1 MASRDLSVQDSTSQT
16 AQSFNFG
23 EIHAVQE
30 RFQSLLKQRLLLEYE
45 NNPPLFPW
53 ESEVSEYPAEVS
65 DAVGAECVPAVKI
78 PALWDAHVSALKV
91 PSLLPSY
98 VLAVL
103 FERCQELARSSSK
116 QGVRLVRAVE
126 TLFPGQGDI
135 LEPIADMV
143 LVPAYRSDSAT
154 QAAVT
159 QELVNVAGDYDS
171 AKPEQQ
177 IALSMLAA
185 QEILSALTLTLSA
198 DSPHETRDWVTPSGV
213 LKLSA
218 IYDPTQIQGQL
229 SVVAVLPEA
238 GEIRLWNGEMEKR
251 ALRSQPGTLDLAW
264 SLPSSG
270 SSCFLEVSLGST
282 AGNEVAPLNFA
293 IQLSEDQ

>member
-1 MASRDLSVQDSTSQT
+1 MASRDLSTKEGSSQT

-65 DAVGAECVPAVKI
+65 DSVGAECVPAVTI
-78 PALWDAHVSALKV
+78 PALWGAHVSTLKV
-91 PSLLPSY
+91 PSLLPSS
-98 VLAVL
+98 VLATL

-159 QELVNVAGDYDS
+159 QELVNVAGDYDL

-198 DSPHETRDWVTPSGV
+198 DSPHVTRDWVTPTGV

-218 IYDPTQIQGQL
+218 IYDPSQIQGQL
-229 SVVAVLPEA
+229 SVVAILPEG
-238 GEIRLWNGEMEKR
+238 GEIRLWNGELEKR
-251 ALRSQPGTLDLAW
+251 ALRSQPGTLDLVW
-264 SLPSSG
+264 SLPNAG
-270 SSCFLEVSLGST
+270 SSCFLAVSLG
-282 AGNEVAPLNFA
+282 NEASPLNFT
-293 IQLSEDQ
+293 IQLSDDQ